1 MSVGNVR
8 VIYCST
14 VTSSLEK
21 DNFIELVRASVI
33 NNKNLNITGILLFNG
48 RYFFQV
54 LEGDNSVVNKLLDKI
69 GDDDRHD
76 EIDILSRRAIDS
88 RLFPKW
94 SMELIDANNDF
105 FKETYGGEFNPYLF
119 TDQQSLE
126 CATNAKAWRMR
137 RLQEAS

>member
-14 VTSSLEK
+14 VTSSLKK

-54 LEGDNSVVNKLLDKI
+54 LEGDNGVVNKLLDKI
-69 GDDDRHD
+69 NGDDRHA